1 MNSTIWKRVLVASW
15 TILATCM
22 VSAMTRGELQAL
34 IDSAAEGARVE
45 VTDDFTLDGTL
56 SVSKSLTLASPEG
69 TTNTIL
75 RSGNGIC
82 LALAGETTTLRLENL
97 VFDGNS
103 SGGSIGRFTE
113 YSSGCLVLGPGTT
126 VRNFEIGGDYAGI
139 LLTGTAHLEMEAG
152 ATLRSFQNNRYAP
165 CVDIESDEA
174 VFEMRGGLITDCHGR
189 REAGTSYEYDGAVYV
204 WKGGTFNMWGG
215 EISDNT
221 AATSTDGVDV
231 YDKGTFNM
239 YGGLITRNTGGVGG
253 VFCKGGVVRLSGG
266 VVTGNT
272 GAYAGGLYVQK
283 GELYLSGDASI
294 TNNVGGTVNDVFLD
308 TDTDYYAATGKNPEA
323 LGYILEDYTGV
334 FTIYSTYEPVDSLVD
349 AYSFESWVKNVFVVP
364 DGTRPGL
371 GRIRCQNHP
380 EFGFDGV
387 RDSKKWI
394 YWAIA
399 PFRVDGVHCNY
410 FSTEVLPAL
419 TGPSHVVELLQDV
432 QESSSVSFPLDSDF
446 QPTNLIIRS
455 GAGTNCVL
463 TAEGGKTALSVS
475 KVDLTVRLENV
486 TVRAQDNSPSIL
498 RVMAGRVELGAGA
511 VLERGRMGVAL
522 AGDDADLLME
532 DGAILRDV
540 YDPSESSF
548 GFGVRIGFWEGD
560 LNRVTTPR
568 FEMRGGL
575 ITNCVGAV
583 SADRPSSSG
592 YGGVVYAYGGDFT
605 MTGGRICGNIC
616 TNSAAGVVVWSGNTT
631 VRFGGD
637 AVIEGNFGESVGL
650 YVASGN
656 VSYFGDFRGH
666 VEVSNLSQEPEGTFK
681 IKAETGATGAWSFLA
696 AAADPAVR
704 LVGVGQGDGQLVKW
718 GAVAGTVDGV
728 EIASVADANIL
739 LPSVIATD
747 VEGLAKLPHV
757 LTGVAAG
764 VSGTIAID
772 CSQDELKAAGVLPLK
787 LVTCS
792 DGAFTGAL
800 SFTLPATADKLVY
813 YRSGNSWVLDNRRAL
828 MIVIR

>member
-1 MNSTIWKRVLVASW
+1 MNSTIWKRLLVASW

-69 TTNTIL
+69 TTNTIH
-75 RSGNGIC
+75 RSGNSIC

-103 SGGSIGRFTE
+103 SGGSTGRFTE
-113 YSSGCLVLGPGTT
+113 YSSGCLVLGTGTT
-126 VRNFEIGGDYAGI
+126 VRNFEIGGNYAGI
-139 LLTGTAHLEMEAG
+139 LLTGTAHLEMESG
-152 ATLRSFQNNRYAP
+152 ATLRRFQNERYAP

-174 VFEMRGGLITDCHGR
+174 VFDMRGGLITDCHGR
-189 REAGTSYEYDGAVYV
+189 RKAGTSYEYDGAVYV
-204 WKGGTFNMWGG
+204 WKGTFNMWGG

-221 AATSTDGVDV
+221 AATSTGGVDV
-231 YDKGTFNM
+231 YGKGTFNM

-253 VFCKGGVVRLSGG
+253 VFCNGGVVRLSGG

-308 TDTDYYAATGKNPEA
+308 TDTNYYATTGKNPEA

-334 FTIYSTYEPVDSLVD
+334 FTIYSTYEPVNSLVND
-349 AYSFESWVKNVFVVP
+349 SPFESWVKNVYVVP
-364 DGTRPGL
+364 DGKRPGL

-387 RDSKKWI
+387 KNSSKWI
-394 YWAIA
+394 YWSIA

-432 QESSSVSFPLDSDF
+432 QESSSVSFSFGSDF

-475 KVDLTVRLENV
+475 KVNLTVRLENV

-511 VLERGRMGVAL
+511 VLERGCMGVAL
-522 AGDDADLLME
+522 AGDDAGLLME

-540 YDPSESSF
+540 YDPSANSY
-548 GFGVRIGFWEGD
+548 GFGVRIGFWDGD

-583 SADRPSSSG
+583 SEDRPSTSG

-616 TNSAAGVVVWSGNTT
+616 TNSAAGVVIWSGNTT
-631 VRFGGD
+631 ARFGGD

-650 YVASGN
+650 YVASGK

-666 VEVSNLSQEPEGTFK
+666 VEVSNLSQGPGGTFK

-747 VEGLAKLPHV
+747 AEGLAKLPHV
-757 LTGVAAG
+757 LTGVATG

-800 SFTLPATADKLVY
+800 SFTLPTSADKLVC
-813 YRSGNSWVLDNRRAL
+813 YRSGNSWVLDNRRSL
-828 MIVIR
+828 MIVVR